1 MICFLYVW
9 FLGGIGGG
17 MIMKKMFFVFFLG
30 GLLFVGCGM
39 VGFGL
44 GCVNV
49 GVDVGD
55 VGLEQ
60 VVILI
65 IIFEKCDDKGVCI
78 FQK

>member
-55 VGLEQ
+55 VGLE
-60 VVILI
+60 
-65 IIFEKCDDKGVCI
+65 
-78 FQK
+78 